1 MKCWNIGI
9 IGAGMV
15 ADFHAKSI
23 EHLPNTKLVGFCDG
37 GSGRAKQL
45 AEKYQCK
52 VFKDYTEMLR
62 SDEIDIVTIASP
74 SGLHKEPAVEAAK
87 QGKHVLCEK
96 PLDITLERI
105 DEMIAAHAEAGTQL
119 GGIFNYRFTPG
130 VRAIKEAID
139 KGRFGVLTH
148 IAVDVP
154 WWRSDEYYKS
164 KWRGTWA
171 LDGGGAL
178 MNQSIHMVDM
188 LQYFAGP
195 LHSLQA
201 YTATL
206 AHTIQTEDTATAI
219 VRFKNK
225 ALGSIYG
232 STASFPGQPR
242 KISITGDAGT
252 VVMEDNQVKVWQFR
266 EEIAED
272 ENIIAAN
279 QQNTSGSGSSNPSA
293 IPFEMHANNISAFI
307 TALDEGRKFE
317 IDGIES
323 RKAVEIVLAVY
334 ASAKEDKQ
342 YIFENQP

>member
-1 MKCWNIGI
+1 MKTWNVGV

-15 ADFHAKSI
+15 ADFHAKSL
-23 EHLPNTKLVGFCDG
+23 EHLPNTKLIGFCDG

-45 AEKYQCK
+45 AEKYQCR
-52 VFKDYTEMLR
+52 VFEDYSAMLR
-62 SDEIDIVTIASP
+62 SNEIDMVTIASP
-74 SGLHKEPAVEAAK
+74 SGLHKEPAVEAARN
-87 QGKHVLCEK
+87 GKHVLCEK

-105 DEMIAAHAEAGTQL
+105 DEMIAAHAKAGTQL
-119 GGIFNYRFTPG
+119 GGIFNYRFTTG
-130 VRAIKEAID
+130 VRVIKDAID
-139 KGRFGVLTH
+139 KGRFGTITH

-154 WWRSDEYYKS
+154 WWRSEEYYQS

-188 LQYFAGP
+188 LQYFGGT
-195 LHSLQA
+195 LDTLQA

-206 AHTIQTEDTATAI
+206 AHSIQTEDTATAI

-252 VVMEDNQVKVWQFR
+252 VIMEDNQIKVWQFC
-266 EEIAED
+266 EETAED
-272 ENIIAAN
+272 KNIITVNSNNA
-279 QQNTSGSGSSNPSA
+279 SGSGASNPSA
-293 IPFEMHANNISAFI
+293 IPFEMHADNISAFI
-307 TALDEGRKFE
+307 NALDEGRKFE

-334 ASAKEDKQ
+334 ASAM
-342 YIFENQP
+342 ENRPYVF